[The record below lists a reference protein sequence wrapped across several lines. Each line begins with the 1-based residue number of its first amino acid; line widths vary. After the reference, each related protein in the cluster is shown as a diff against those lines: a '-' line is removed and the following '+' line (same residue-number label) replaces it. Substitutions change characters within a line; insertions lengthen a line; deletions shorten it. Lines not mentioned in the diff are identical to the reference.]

1 MRSDAHLRELT
12 AALRE
17 NLVRCASDPDV
28 DAVHRARTGARRIEA
43 ALEAAMRDAVHPE
56 GDEARDGFDAL
67 MKAIGS
73 WQRLLKKVRR
83 AAGPVRDLDV
93 QRKLLKK
100 LVPGMEAEGSRSAR
114 GDRRDDARE
123 NARVRQAR
131 ELDDALRDERQE
143 LAVPLKKNAAK
154 WAARLDACFA
164 AYAAAQHSGLR
175 RRRRRDAA
183 RSALDAFARLS
194 SQMRQLDAG
203 NLHDFRKGAKQ
214 ARYMAE
220 AGGDDEYA
228 GIVGSALKKLQDAIG
243 DWHDWLMLGEEAHR
257 VLGGHKAP
265 LTAEI
270 ERVRDCNFETAM
282 KVSGKMRGRLMGEW
296 LDLPSRRGR
305 PAAARETSA
314 SREPRLRVATAVD
327 RGTDPSGTR
336 ASRGIS
342 EKKNRI
348 GLENILRTPPHE

>member
-1 MRSDAHLRELT
+1 
-12 AALRE
+12 
-17 NLVRCASDPDV
+17 
-28 DAVHRARTGARRIEA
+28 
-43 ALEAAMRDAVHPE
+43 MRDAVPPE
-56 GDEARDGFDAL
+56 GDEARNGFDAL

-73 WQRLLKKVRR
+73 WQRLLKRVRR

-100 LVPGMEAEGSRSAR
+100 LVPGMEAEGSQ
-114 GDRRDDARE
+114 GTRDVTPDGVRE
-123 NARVRQAR
+123 NAWVQLAR
-131 ELDDALRDERQE
+131 ELDDALRGERQE

-164 AYAAAQHSGLR
+164 AFATAQRMGV
-175 RRRRRDAA
+175 RRRRRDTG

-194 SQMRQLDAG
+194 SQMQQLDAG
-203 NLHDFRKGAKQ
+203 NLHDFRKGAKK

-220 AGGDDEYA
+220 AGGDDERA
-228 GIVGSALKKLQDAIG
+228 GMVGSALKKLQDAIG
-243 DWHDWLMLGEEAHR
+243 DWHDWLMLDEEAHR
-257 VLGGHKAP
+257 VLGGDEAG
-265 LTAEI
+265 LTAEV

-296 LDLPSRRGR
+296 LDLPSKRGR
-305 PAAARETSA
+305 PARETSA
-314 SREPRLRVATAVD
+314 DQEPRLRMATPVG
-327 RGTDPSGTR
+327 RGADPSGTR

-348 GLENILRTPPHE
+348 GLENILRPPPHE